1 MNNKEY
7 SLIHRLFSEQIEV
20 SGYSHKELMET
31 VCKLVEEK
39 EKLFGKDNVMHDFK
53 KRTKAKDENGKEIFY
68 DTYRFTYFVL
78 WISDLKQ
85 REAEIKDKKYREIT
99 LGDVIEVIKSR
110 NPDPEDDLDR

>member
-68 DTYRFTYFVL
+68 DTYRFTYFVR
-78 WISDLKQ
+78 WINDLKQ
-85 REAEIKDKKYREIT
+85 KEAEIKNLRILSVCKEFGADKETIT
-99 LGDVIEVIKSR
+99 ERMRKLYV
-110 NPDPEDDLDR
+110 